1 MIRKIFSAVSNF
13 FVAWSEYRQ
22 QQIKN
27 RKQLYYY

>member
-1 MIRKIFSAVSNF
+1 MIRKIFSAVGDF
-13 FVAWSEYRQ
+13 FVAWGEYRQ